1 MNKFSILCAVIVSV
15 FSVSVQAMQTDG
27 EFRAKQEASDIAL
40 YGHVVYPP
48 TKTDSNL
55 DNYRNKH
62 LEYDITHKDGT
73 TEHCYQ
79 IMEGHSIQ
87 CH

>member
-1 MNKFSILCAVIVSV
+1 MNKFLILCAVIASV
-15 FSVSVQAMQTDG
+15 FSMSAQAMQTDG
-27 EFRAKQEASDIAL
+27 EFRAKFEAQQIRNNGHIVQPSL
-40 YGHVVYPP
+40 YGDTGP
-48 TKTDSNL
+48 
-55 DNYRNKH
+55 KH

>member
-1 MNKFSILCAVIVSV
+1 MNKFLILCAVIAAT
-15 FSVSVQAMQTDG
+15 FSMSAQAIKPADQVTA
-27 EFRAKQEASDIAL
+27 EIEAEYISK
-40 YGHVVYPP
+40 YGHVIHHP
-48 TKTDSNL
+48 TNTDSNL
-55 DNYRNKH
+55 DNYRNTH

>member
-1 MNKFSILCAVIVSV
+1 MNKFLILCAVIASV
-15 FSVSVQAMQTDG
+15 FSMSAQAMQSVD
-27 EFRAKQEASDIAL
+27 EFGAKQEASDIAL

-48 TKTDSNL
+48 TNTDSNL

-62 LEYDITHKDGT
+62 LEYDIIHKDGT